1 MEKGGHQGRPSL
13 SPWASVALGS
23 VLALAAAG
31 FSLAQEP
38 TPFFDARKHQPEYVG
53 PGREEPESADV
64 TQVRLAYFG
73 PPDAGHAAWG
83 EGWRGASMAIEK
95 ANQSGGWRGK
105 PFVLM
110 PAWSENPWG
119 TGVSALAKLVYEGG
133 VRAVVGGVD
142 GVTTHLAEQIIVKAG
157 VPQVSFGNTD
167 PGVHLTNV
175 PWTFSL
181 PPSDD
186 VTGGVV
192 ASAVIDRAGSGGRW
206 AAVSATDH
214 DSRVA
219 WHEVDLALNRQRSR
233 APALHLEIDPGAAN
247 RGEVARAVQGS
258 GAPVALVVAG
268 ARDAGRVVRAL
279 RDSGFQGSIVGGI
292 TCGRT
297 PFLEEAGTAADGVVV
312 PLAFDVR
319 QAPREFVSAYQARF
333 GTAPDWLAADAYDA
347 VGLVVAAVRRA
358 GLNRARILDALR
370 AVTPWQG
377 VNGRIEWDVT
387 GRARRTIPL
396 GVIRDGKV
404 VPLAGQS

>member
-1 MEKGGHQGRPSL
+1 VERGGHQGRRSL
-13 SPWASVALGS
+13 SPWASVALS
-23 VLALAAAG
+23 AVLALAAVG

-53 PGREEPESADV
+53 PGREEPESEDV
-64 TQVRLAYFG
+64 TEVRLAYFG
-73 PPDAGHAAWG
+73 PPDAGHAEWG

-133 VRAVVGGVD
+133 VWAVVGGVD
-142 GVTTHLAEQIIVKAG
+142 GVATHLAEQIIVKAG

-192 ASAVIDRAGSGGRW
+192 ARAVVDRAGSAGRW

-214 DSRVA
+214 DSRVT
-219 WHEVDLALNRQRSR
+219 WKEIDLALNRQRSM

-247 RGEVARAVQGS
+247 RGEVARAILGS

-268 ARDAGRVVRAL
+268 ARDAGRMVRTL
-279 RDSGFQGSIVGGI
+279 REGGFRGSIVGGVA
-292 TCGRT
+292 CGRT
-297 PFLEEAGTAADGVVV
+297 PFLEEARAAAEGVVL
-312 PLAFDVR
+312 PLAFDAR
-319 QAPREFVSAYQARF
+319 QAPREFVATYQARF
-333 GTAPDWLAADAYDA
+333 GAAPDWLAADAYDA
-347 VGLVVAAVRRA
+347 VWMVVAAVRRA

-370 AVTPWQG
+370 AVTPWEG
-377 VNGRIEWDVT
+377 VSGRIEWNAT
-387 GRARRTIPL
+387 GRARRSVPL
-396 GVIRDGKV
+396 GIIHDGRV
-404 VPLAGQS
+404 MPLP